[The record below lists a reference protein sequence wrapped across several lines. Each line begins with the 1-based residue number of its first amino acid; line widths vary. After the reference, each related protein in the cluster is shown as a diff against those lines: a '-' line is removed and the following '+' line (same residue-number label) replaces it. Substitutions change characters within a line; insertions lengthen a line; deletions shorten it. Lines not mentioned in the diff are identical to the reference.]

1 MLFADDSGG
10 DERKSDGGLGC
21 GLQVT
26 ADQRCC
32 LYVDLVQLT
41 HRSVSDDSPVS
52 LGTTQRSGVHQQ
64 RHNRHE
70 LQYPAQQQLQHSLNA
85 SGFDVSFHLDESN
98 AAIAAGSSPPV
109 LLLRVFRFVQQ
120 FVILLLLHVLSRVL
134 QCYTVVCD

>member
-52 LGTTQRSGVHQQ
+52 LGTTQRTGVHQP
-64 RHNRHE
+64 RHRLYE
-70 LQYPAQQQLQHSLNA
+70 LQDSAQQQQQSLNA

-98 AAIAAGSSPPV
+98 AAIAAGSSPCAAVSCAPFCSAV
-109 LLLRVFRFVQQ
+109 CYLVSFACLAVRFV
-120 FVILLLLHVLSRVL
+120 VLYRCL
-134 QCYTVVCD
+134 